1 METHIH
7 QLESAERDI
16 KEAISKLS
24 NYGGNCDDSLSLC
37 ERIEETLAQL
47 LSSIDVEIEREER
60 ERRDRRNAVEKR
72 LASVSALQN
81 VFIAAGYEPGEDDQ
95 QLPAAV
101 PSTVPST
108 PPPKQPNRQ
117 LNNAY
122 IPDVFV
128 ATPGTAI
135 GASTLGGLVGAN
147 EFEFESEPEE
157 SPLDAYEES
166 SDDDEF
172 DAPPVGFNAAA
183 AEDPPSPTLESLGI
197 SSLGLGLLK
206 GIPSIVILTVIN
218 EASVSFKSKPG
229 VLVSDPKSPDHAT
242 PSTQRIARLRLSS
255 TSLNSAKSSSP
266 GAPEITETPHHHK
279 MMTDNINSIFGD
291 LIRSVRMEEYMGLPE
306 FIRPQL
312 SFNLLNEIISEIN
325 EFITDRRFHGMD
337 EDARIMETDS
347 ITLEELSHV
356 SSIDPS
362 KVKPAMVALL
372 HMGRMISKEDG
383 AGGKRY
389 LLA

>member
-24 NYGGNCDDSLSLC
+24 NYGGNSEDSLNLC

-47 LSSIDVEIEREER
+47 LSSIDIEVEREER
-60 ERRDRRNAVEKR
+60 ERIERRNAVEKR

-81 VFIAAGYEPGEDDQ
+81 VFIAAGYEPGELNLQ
-95 QLPAAV
+95 LSKQLPV
-101 PSTVPST
+101 TVPST
-108 PPPKQPNRQ
+108 PPPKQSKRQ

-157 SPLDAYEES
+157 TKLDAYEES

-172 DAPPVGFNAAA
+172 DAPPVGFNADS
-183 AEDPPSPTLESLGI
+183 AEEPPSPTLESLGI

-206 GIPSIVILTVIN
+206 G
-218 EASVSFKSKPG
+218 
-229 VLVSDPKSPDHAT
+229 VLVSDPMSPDHAT

-291 LIRSVRMEEYMGLPE
+291 LIRSARMEEYMNLPE

-325 EFITDRRFHGMD
+325 EFITDKRFHGMD

-347 ITLEELSHV
+347 ITLEELTQG

-372 HMGRMISKEDG
+372 HMGRMVSKEDG
-383 AGGKRY
+383 AAGKRY